1 MIERCHPIMEI
12 ILIDSFLD
20 GIEHQGEK
28 FLKLLQQDLNFEQK
42 GKLVDLIG
50 FEIIENSIP
59 YIEDPENLIIDE
71 SSFDFCLS
79 KIILSEVLVELVGP
93 LSKGSPIPKGAPM
106 PNQLTGRSR
115 RLYRYGKS
123 LKSQARTISKAADKQ
138 IAGSRQR
145 LFGGGKGSIRD
156 SLSSARTY
164 AGTRTLGGATR
175 AVGNLVGAGY
185 HAVRG
190 ATALAT
196 GGARKLLSQA
206 VMARGRQLQAS
217 PYKSYIAR
225 QRIQKAKED
234 IEARR
239 QRFANVPGV

>member
-1 MIERCHPIMEI
+1 MIERCHPILEL
-12 ILIDSFLD
+12 ILIDSLLD
-20 GIEHQGEK
+20 GLDRYGEK

-50 FEIIENSIP
+50 FEIIENAIP

-79 KIILSEVLVELVGP
+79 KIILSEVLIELVG
-93 LSKGSPIPKGAPM
+93 PIPKGAPI
-106 PNQLTGRSR
+106 PSQLTGRSR

-138 IAGSRQR
+138 IAGSRER
-145 LFGGGKGSIRD
+145 LFGGGKGSVRD
-156 SLSSARTY
+156 SLSAAKTY
-164 AGTRTLGGATR
+164 AGTRTLGGAAR
-175 AVGNLVGAGY
+175 AAGNLVGAGY

-190 ATALAT
+190 ATSLAT
-196 GGARKLLSQA
+196 GGARKLLSRA

-217 PYKSYIAR
+217 PYKKYMTQ